1 MSQYNIVLLCTKK
14 ILWLNF
20 DWKTVPVYFVR
31 MPWIQKNQK
40 RLADHF
46 DDPQIIINRDIII
59 AWRSQKKVFRE
70 RKAET

>member
-1 MSQYNIVLLCTKK
+1 MSQSNIVLLCTRK

-31 MPWIQKNQK
+31 MSWIQKNQK

-46 DDPQIIINRDIII
+46 DDPQIIISRDVII

>member
-1 MSQYNIVLLCTKK
+1 MSQSNIVLLYTRK

-31 MPWIQKNQK
+31 MSWIQKNQK
-40 RLADHF
+40 RLADYF
-46 DDPQIIINRDIII
+46 DDPQIIISRDVII

-70 RKAET
+70 RKADT